1 MNGDRLEQSG
11 LDRAWNEASAA
22 LPRGWELR
30 GVAKGPREM
39 DPRIRDDSWVAW
51 ARPDREEGHRAD
63 LPPIVEGKGES
74 ADQALRA
81 LARELRKVPRPISGP
96 LGSANRSQ
104 LVR

>member
-1 MNGDRLEQSG
+1 MLPGLLHFSYMNGDQLEKFG
-11 LDRAWNEASAA
+11 LDRTWNEASAA

-51 ARPDREEGHRAD
+51 ARPNREEVHRAD

-74 ADQALRA
+74 ADRALRA
-81 LARELRKVPRPISGP
+81 LARELRKVPRSKGG
-96 LGSANRSQ
+96 L
-104 LVR
+104 